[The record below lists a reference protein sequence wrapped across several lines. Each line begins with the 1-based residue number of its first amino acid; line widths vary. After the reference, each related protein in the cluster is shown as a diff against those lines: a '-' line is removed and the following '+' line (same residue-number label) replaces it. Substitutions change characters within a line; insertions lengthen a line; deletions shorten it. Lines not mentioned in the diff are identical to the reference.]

1 MMDGI
6 VRYNSSLA
14 VVSVFGVAAGEYK
27 VLCAG
32 CNRYADFMSL
42 FKAVGNLGGADF

>member
-27 VLCAG
+27 VLCVDVIVTRILCPFLKQLEILVA
-32 CNRYADFMSL
+32 ADF
-42 FKAVGNLGGADF
+42 